1 MQEEDLIYPV
11 AVLID
16 ELRNE
21 GKILKIAQNQQK
33 INFRCSK
40 SSKFS
45 KEPTDNCTCFGR
57 RAH

>member
-21 GKILKIAQNQQK
+21 GKFLKGSNSIGFNDPPVVSQNGVVH
-33 INFRCSK
+33 FLAGLVRV
-40 SSKFS
+40 
-45 KEPTDNCTCFGR
+45 
-57 RAH
+57 